1 MARIYGLNGVIRGR
15 QGSNVFAVQ
24 NGTQV
29 LRKYQP
35 VVANPRT
42 LDQRKQRAKFA
53 LAGKI
58 SAVTPNLAISGI
70 LGDNARLRRARFV
83 SMITKAATVSGNS
96 ESLSAQIA
104 YDQLRFSMGQLSLYS
119 VSPSCSAAWSG
130 NEPRAKVEVQVRGFA
145 GLSADAPAGYGEL
158 AIVCLFDAGTSNLD
172 EIQVKPRTTAQND
185 LFTFRVGVR
194 RNCFVVVYVA
204 PYAPLQRLSAPNASG
219 LNGED
224 NAVTLPVTASE
235 FMSGMDWGESALVSV
250 VPVLGAQTAVAPNP
264 VDDNR

>member
-42 LDQRKQRAKFA
+42 LEQRKQRAKFA

-58 SAVTPNLAISGI
+58 SAATPNLAISGL
-70 LGDNARLRRARFV
+70 LGDNARVRRARFV
-83 SMITKAATVSGNS
+83 SMITKVATTSGTS
-96 ESLSAQIA
+96 ESLTASIE

-119 VSPSCSAAWSG
+119 VSPTCTASWTGS
-130 NEPRAKVEVQVRGFA
+130 EPRAKVEVQVRGFA
-145 GLSADAPAGYGEL
+145 GLSADAPDGYGEL
-158 AIVCLFDAGTSNLD
+158 AIVCLFDADSSTLD
-172 EIQVKPRTTAQND
+172 EIQAKPRTTAQND
-185 LFTFRVGVR
+185 VFTFRIGTR

-204 PYAPLQRLSAPNASG
+204 PYAPLQRLSSPNASG
-219 LNGED
+219 LNGEAS
-224 NAVTLPVTASE
+224 AVTLPVMASE
-235 FMSGMDWGESALVSV
+235 FMSGMYWGESAMVSV
-250 VPVLGAQTAVAPNP
+250 VPVLGAQTAIAPAP
-264 VDDNR
+264 DDDDR